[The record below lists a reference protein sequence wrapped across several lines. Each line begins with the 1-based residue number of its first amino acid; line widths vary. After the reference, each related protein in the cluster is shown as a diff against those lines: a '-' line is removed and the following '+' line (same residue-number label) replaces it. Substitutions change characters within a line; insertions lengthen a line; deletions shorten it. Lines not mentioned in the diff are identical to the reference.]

1 MKGLEI
7 YNHGTGQEQ
16 LGVQVDIFGEAREAD
31 GGGRGGND
39 YTYKL

>member
-1 MKGLEI
+1 MKGFEI

-16 LGVQVDIFGEAREAD
+16 LGVQVDIFGEAMGGEREK
-31 GGGRGGND
+31 D